1 MSLKEEV
8 VRVMVLGGEEGGGG
22 WEWQGVIKGLRV
34 ASMEREGR
42 GWNRQ
47 KGRGVKQWN
56 EGDMA
61 WMGRV
66 DKDTIR

>member
-8 VRVMVLGGEEGGGG
+8 VRVMVLSGEEVGGG
-22 WEWQGVIKGLRV
+22 WEWQGEIKGLRV

-47 KGRGVKQWN
+47 KGRRVK
-56 EGDMA
+56 
-61 WMGRV
+61 
-66 DKDTIR
+66 